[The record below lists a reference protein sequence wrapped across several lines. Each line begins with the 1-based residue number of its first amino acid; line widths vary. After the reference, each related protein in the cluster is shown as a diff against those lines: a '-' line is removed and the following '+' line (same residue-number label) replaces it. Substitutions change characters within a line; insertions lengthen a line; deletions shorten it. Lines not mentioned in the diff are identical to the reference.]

1 MEYQSKLDVW
11 SKPVIVC
18 LEIDKTSDGG
28 TKSNLDPDGPA
39 ETLS

>member
-1 MEYQSKLDVW
+1 MESQSNLDIW
-11 SKPVIVC
+11 FKPVIVC
-18 LEIDKTSDGG
+18 LDIDKTSDGG